1 MIQLSLEQY
10 DVLQRYYELLGTVEE
25 GFEYVVSSFEDIS
38 HSNADQVL
46 VDIFA
51 ALSSIY
57 QTNDHL
63 LSLFKDQKEIVASIH
78 FFNGVITEISKLEN
92 SFENEQKKQQF
103 IKSNIYPAFQAWK
116 ESIQDKLSIYVVQ

>member
-1 MIQLSLEQY
+1 MLQLSLEQY

-38 HSNADQVL
+38 RSNADQVL

-57 QTNDHL
+57 QTSDQL
-63 LSLFKDQKEIVASIH
+63 LSLFKDQKEVVTSILS
-78 FFNGVITEISKLEN
+78 FNGVITEISKLEDLY
-92 SFENEQKKQQF
+92 ENEPQKQQL
-103 IKSNIYPAFQAWK
+103 IKSNIYPAFLA
-116 ESIQDKLSIYVVQ
+116 